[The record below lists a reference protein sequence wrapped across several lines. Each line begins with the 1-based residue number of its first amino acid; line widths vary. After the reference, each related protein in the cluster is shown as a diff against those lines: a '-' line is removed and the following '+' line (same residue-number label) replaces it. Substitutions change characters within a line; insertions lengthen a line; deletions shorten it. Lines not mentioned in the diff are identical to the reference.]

1 VTKSSGTILDG
12 DSRPAGRGAATG
24 LRKPWLSTESRL
36 REILQELRGREP
48 IFHRPEFGTMRAD
61 FEGMTAADF
70 WEVGASGRRYSREH
84 VLEVLEDRHQVASH
98 LALEDAWEATDF
110 ACRELG
116 SDTYLLTYTLTQ
128 GQRKTRRATVWR
140 RSGADWKILFHQG
153 TVVEDDTS
161 E

>member
-1 VTKSSGTILDG
+1 VTNVK
-12 DSRPAGRGAATG
+12 A
-24 LRKPWLSTESRL
+24 WLSTESRL
-36 REILQELRGREP
+36 REILQELRSREP
-48 IFHRPEFGTMRAD
+48 VFHRAEFGTTRAD
-61 FEGMTAADF
+61 FEAMTEEDF

-84 VLEVLEDRHQVASH
+84 VLDVLEDRHQVASH
-98 LALEDAWEATDF
+98 LALEDTWEATDF

-116 SDTYLLTYTLTQ
+116 SDTYLLTYTLAQ

-140 RSGADWKILFHQG
+140 RAAQGWKILYHQG